1 MSGRLKISMVK
12 PRRNEF
18 MELDG
23 RIKRMMRMKRGGTTP
38 NKTPTTLREI
48 YAKTQGSKPV
58 ARRYTPQ
65 KTPVISKA
73 GIEQRMRN
81 RQPAVN
87 NFFRR
92 AKAAENKA
100 NIEQR
105 MRNRQPAVNAFF
117 KRAKDAENKKN
128 IRAVYTNLKG
138 QINRATNRSSVMKV
152 YKKGVLSLHP
162 NRGGTNEL
170 FVKFTSNKNTRLKQF

>member
-38 NKTPTTLREI
+38 NKTPTTLRDI
-48 YAKTQGSKPV
+48 YAKSQGSRPV

-65 KTPVISKA
+65 KTPVIGKA
-73 GIEQRMRN
+73 G
-81 RQPAVN
+81 
-87 NFFRR
+87 
-92 AKAAENKA
+92 
-100 NIEQR
+100 IEQR

>member
-1 MSGRLKISMVK
+1 MSGRLKITMVK

-48 YAKTQGSKPV
+48 YAKTQGSRPV

-87 NFFRR
+87 
-92 AKAAENKA
+92 
-100 NIEQR
+100 
-105 MRNRQPAVNAFF
+105 AFF
-117 KRAKDAENKKN
+117 KRAKDVENKKN

-138 QINRATNRSSVMKV
+138 QINRATNRSSVMKL